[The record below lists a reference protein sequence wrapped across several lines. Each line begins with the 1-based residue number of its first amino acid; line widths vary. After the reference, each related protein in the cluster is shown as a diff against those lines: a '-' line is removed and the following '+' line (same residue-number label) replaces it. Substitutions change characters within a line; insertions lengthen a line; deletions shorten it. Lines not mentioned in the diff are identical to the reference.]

1 MVAGAVSDAT
11 DWANPGVSQLW
22 ATTTTKM
29 QIFGQKKQ
37 NSSVLHNTA
46 ADETAAVTDGKRGEG
61 QKAIRQ
67 QNQVMRNDCA
77 SRQTDRQTVVYIFGG
92 SDAGSWQRRRP
103 TVSMSK
109 WQPGSR
115 TSTDNTSLLF
125 PTAL

>member
-37 NSSVLHNTA
+37 NSSVWHNTA

-77 SRQTDRQTVVYIFGG
+77 SRQTDRQTDRRWCTCSVAVMLAAGRE
-92 SDAGSWQRRRP
+92 DAQ
-103 TVSMSK
+103 
-109 WQPGSR
+109 Q
-115 TSTDNTSLLF
+115 
-125 PTAL
+125 